1 VSGQTEMSHILQREL
16 IIEII
21 NQKERRK
28 NENVW
33 SNVNWQKHQPVWIF
47 DRLSKRKISVKSE
60 DI

>member
-47 DRLSKRKISVKSE
+47 DRLSKRKRSVKSE

>member
-1 VSGQTEMSHILQREL
+1 VSGQIEMSHILQREL
-16 IIEII
+16 INEII

>member
-1 VSGQTEMSHILQREL
+1 VSGQIEMSHILQREL
-16 IIEII
+16 INEII

-47 DRLSKRKISVKSE
+47 DRLSKRKRSVKSE

>member
-16 IIEII
+16 IIEIM
-21 NQKERRK
+21 NQKEKRK